1 MKRGDRY
8 KQLRTGREVIILDPD
23 YEDGMVSW
31 VYADTND
38 WHYCTVD
45 EFISGPYV
53 RSHSTKLSTHMVYCE
68 WEDAGCQEEAKQIV
82 TQSFYS
88 SPYSKKRLPMCDH
101 CADTFLFDPRLS
113 NSLIAIGPLRKS
125 CR

>member
-45 EFISGPYV
+45 EFIWGRTY
-53 RSHSTKLSTHMVYCE
+53 
-68 WEDAGCQEEAKQIV
+68 EAIQ
-82 TQSFYS
+82 
-88 SPYSKKRLPMCDH
+88 P
-101 CADTFLFDPRLS
+101 
-113 NSLIAIGPLRKS
+113 N
-125 CR
+125 